1 MLSCPP
7 CCFFAVVTSRGS
19 KQNELINGLLDR
31 DDIASMPILGANE
44 TVNAEVGINLL
55 KVIQL
60 V

>member
-1 MLSCPP
+1 ML
-7 CCFFAVVTSRGS
+7 FFAVVTSRGS